1 MEKQQAFHARVLA
14 DTNLYKV
21 NLSSEAF
28 HYGREVVIETE
39 FGKDIAVISSFLFD
53 SDEKS
58 DSYSSGKMIRYSTD
72 SDKDLR
78 LKNNE
83 RAKILKATVYESIER
98 CNLKMSITHVLVPL
112 IGNKVVVYYV
122 AKGRV
127 DFRELL
133 KDLRPKIKESIVM
146 RQISPKQR
154 EDSFAIDHREPVSHY
169 KR

>member
-1 MEKQQAFHARVLA
+1 MEKQKAFHARVLA

-21 NLSSEAF
+21 NLSDEVFLYGSE
-28 HYGREVVIETE
+28 VIIETE

-53 SDEKS
+53 STEKS
-58 DSYSSGKMIRYSTD
+58 DSYPAGKMIRYSTD
-72 SDKDLR
+72 SDKELR
-78 LKNNE
+78 LVNNE
-83 RAKILKATVYESIER
+83 RAKTLKATISESIKSL
-98 CNLKMSITHVLVPL
+98 NLKMNITHILVPL

-133 KDLRPKIKESIVM
+133 KDLRIKLKETVVM

-154 EDSFAIDHREPVSHY
+154 EDSFAIDHREPVNHY
-169 KR
+169 KS